1 MESAKLTQEIVDN
14 PAMPHKSYDTQLSGQ
29 YFGGLDKP
37 VPNEIMF
44 PDFYRTKRAEG
55 KDHSSYTFGK
65 TLPTQNADQEWLEG
79 IMKYLESN

>member
-1 MESAKLTQEIVDN
+1 
-14 PAMPHKSYDTQLSGQ
+14 
-29 YFGGLDKP
+29 
-37 VPNEIMF
+37 MF

-65 TLPTQNADQEWLEG
+65 TLPTQNADQEWLDG